1 MLVDNFNR
9 EMLVSSNAIAVKT
22 DNNDMSKLNF
32 CQDLEAEVLSNK
44 FGQDL
49 EAEVWSRSLAPSC

>member
-9 EMLVSSNAIAVKT
+9 EILVSSNAIAMTT
-22 DNNDMSKLNF
+22 DNDDISKLN
-32 CQDLEAEVLSNK
+32 

-49 EAEVWSRSLAPSC
+49 EAEVCPRFLVISLVKI

>member
-1 MLVDNFNR
+1 MLVDNLNR
-9 EMLVSSNAIAVKT
+9 EMLVSSNAIAMTT
-22 DNNDMSKLNF
+22 DNNDFSKLNF

-49 EAEVWSRSLAPSC
+49 EAEIWSKCG